1 MGWSPPDKP
10 HLSTR
15 RNFHTRQRRMLK
27 ESLAYSKNI
36 IRTRSWFTSSS
47 PHKRVAATSR
57 YSIVTQYGRDLLH
70 QAFFPCDLIALMLG
84 IHRVAL
90 RADPRIRSGLR
101 MAPCCQSVSPRH
113 YPPPPTSPWRGALRA
128 KVQELAPAP
137 VQTTD
142 QWARSRI
149 DRATWVPEVPA
160 NPCSLSAALAAR
172 ISSLVSPSVQQTGL
186 YSGTHTHTHFPG
198 SLTSFTPNPPVTH
211 PWPCFSHHP
220 PLSP

>member
-1 MGWSPPDKP
+1 M
-10 HLSTR
+10 
-15 RNFHTRQRRMLK
+15 F
-27 ESLAYSKNI
+27 
-36 IRTRSWFTSSS
+36 
-47 PHKRVAATSR
+47 
-57 YSIVTQYGRDLLH
+57 
-70 QAFFPCDLIALMLG
+70 G
-84 IHRVAL
+84 IHRAVL

-113 YPPPPTSPWRGALRA
+113 YPPPTSPWWGALRA

-186 YSGTHTHTHFPG
+186 YSGTHTHTPFPV
-198 SLTSFTPNPPVTH
+198 SLTSFSPNPAVTH
-211 PWPCFSHHP
+211 SWPSFSHHP
-220 PLSP
+220 PLSPWTWRQLHYLGCCLVWVSRNMVAVTVSSVLLKGQEAGSLVDTKSDRSVAHWF